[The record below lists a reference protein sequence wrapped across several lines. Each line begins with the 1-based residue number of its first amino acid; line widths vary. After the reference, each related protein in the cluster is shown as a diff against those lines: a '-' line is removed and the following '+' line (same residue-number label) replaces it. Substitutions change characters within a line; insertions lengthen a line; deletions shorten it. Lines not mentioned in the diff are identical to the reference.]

1 MQERQLI
8 DRAKAGD
15 RDAFV
20 DLLSRYDRQI
30 MSVVYRFT
38 GNHFD
43 REDLYQ
49 EVFLHVFQALR
60 DFRGDASFTT
70 WLYRIALNRCTR
82 QLAARRRFEVLE
94 DQQDAGANHE
104 RQARLQAVHGA
115 ISRLR
120 GPQRICFHLH
130 YIEDWRVE
138 RIAETLAI
146 GTGTVKSHLDRARKK
161 IKLDKEVLAWLM
173 S

>member
-1 MQERQLI
+1 MEERQLI

-15 RDAFV
+15 REAFV
-20 DLLSRYDRQI
+20 GLLARYDRQI
-30 MSVVYRFT
+30 MSVVYRYT

-60 DFRGDASFTT
+60 DYRGEAAFLT

-82 QLAARRRFEVLE
+82 HLAARRRFELL
-94 DQQDAGANHE
+94 QDTAGAAADHE

-115 ISRLR
+115 ISRLK
-120 GPQRICFHLH
+120 GPQRLCFHLH
-130 YIEDWRVE
+130 YIEDWPVD

-146 GTGTVKSHLDRARKK
+146 EHGTVKSHLNRARKK
-161 IKLDKEVLAWLM
+161 IKLDKEVLAWQTN
-173 S
+173 